1 MELNEQRERFINL
14 VKRITLPRSG
24 RGLNNLITEL
34 EDMLI
39 DGFDPNFID
48 NSLDGL
54 SPLIK
59 FIISRINLDYIDI
72 LVSTGNA
79 DVNLP
84 DSNMTTP
91 LMFASEY
98 NRDDVVEYLIDK
110 GANPYNVDEFGK
122 TALDYAD
129 MEDIKDIL
137 KKYMELPIRKD
148 MLEFTKSTL
157 DPDSI
162 LLQHFNYE
170 PELLEKIYHDLQR
183 KREEQLEE
191 ARAARFLETIGQYG
205 SGKRSSNGKR
215 SSKKKK
221 KKTKKKNKK

>member
-14 VKRITLPRSG
+14 VKRITFPRSG

-48 NSLDGL
+48 SLDGL

-59 FIISRINLDYIDI
+59 FIISRMNLDYIDI

-79 DVNLP
+79 DVNFP

-110 GANPYNVDEFGK
+110 GANPYNVDEFGN

-191 ARAARFLETIGQYG
+191 ARAARFLETISQYG
-205 SGKRSSNGKR
+205 NGKR
-215 SSKKKK
+215 SGKK